1 MKTLSYRFFG
11 IGKITDHLA
20 AELKREGLV
29 LLDEGIKCS
38 ATYIDFR
45 APGKYSNWKRRWFS
59 GAIALTQN
67 RLVAQQYAE
76 LVINVPLRDER
87 LKSMH
92 ISLQGSDVLLIAFDA
107 ALFHHDWSGKV
118 EYRFRTPH
126 ARAFLDR
133 LPKRVV

>member
-1 MKTLSYRFFG
+1 MKTLSYRLFG
-11 IGKITDHLA
+11 IGKVTDQLA
-20 AELKREGLV
+20 AELKLEGLV

-59 GAIALTQN
+59 GSIALTQV

-76 LVINVPLRDER
+76 IIIDVPLRDER
-87 LKSMH
+87 LRSMQ
-92 ISLQGSDVLLIAFDA
+92 IALDGDALLIAFDA
-107 ALFHHDWSGKV
+107 RLFHPDWSGKV

-133 LPKRVV
+133 LPKQ